1 MMKAMYASSE
11 PAKSA
16 CPSPDAFLS
25 AYRGAENIIVLTL
38 TGGLSGSYTSAIVAQ
53 KMLKEEDELRG
64 NKKRYS
70 RYPELILHPICIA
83 IL

>member
-25 AYRGAENIIVLTL
+25 AYRGAENIIVLL
-38 TGGLSGSYTSAIVAQ
+38 
-53 KMLKEEDELRG
+53 
-64 NKKRYS
+64 
-70 RYPELILHPICIA
+70 
-83 IL
+83 